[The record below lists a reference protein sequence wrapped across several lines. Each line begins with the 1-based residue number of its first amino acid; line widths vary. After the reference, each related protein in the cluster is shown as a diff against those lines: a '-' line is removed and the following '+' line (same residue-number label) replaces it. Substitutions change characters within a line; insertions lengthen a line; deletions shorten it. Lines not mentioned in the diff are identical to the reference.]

1 MPLTSL
7 RVVEVG
13 NMPAASYCA
22 RLLADFGA
30 QVIRI
35 EPPGGDPSRAHA
47 PRIEGGD
54 ASTVGAWF
62 AYLNFGKSS
71 RILDPALDAD
81 RAECAAL
88 IADAD
93 VCIDAM
99 GAAQGWGEILAAAEA
114 EAGARVHAG
123 ISWFGRSGPYRD
135 FAGSD
140 AVCRALAG
148 MTKLVGPADGPPLNA
163 PDYHAGIIGGLA
175 GFSAVLA
182 ALHARG
188 ITGRGSVL
196 DVSVQ
201 EACIALVDLP
211 QSEAWA
217 RGAGYRREGIN
228 RFPPTFPLGIYPT
241 AEGWLGV
248 TLVTPAQWR
257 GFCRML
263 GFTDLADDPGL
274 VTSVE
279 RLPRAEEIEAR
290 IVTKLTERPARE
302 WFRLGLELR
311 LPLVE
316 VPDLE
321 TALTSIVFRE
331 RGAIVP
337 VRVGGRVIE
346 APGPPMHLT
355 ATPPHRGGEVP
366 APGAGA
372 AVFTGARI
380 PVPQPVAAS
389 ARLPLEG
396 VRIIDLSMGWAGPL
410 CTRHLADLGAD
421 VVKVEA
427 CRYPDWWRGTDT
439 RPAALE
445 QVLYEKTGRFNALN
459 RNKRGISLDL
469 TSADGVRILKQ
480 LVAQSDAVVEN
491 YSTGVLPKLGLAY
504 AQLREMNP
512 SLVMIS
518 MSGFG
523 ATGLGA
529 ASDWKECRA
538 YGSTLEQGSGL
549 PLLVGRPGDPP
560 VMGNSAFGD
569 AIGGY
574 NALASILTALFHR
587 QRTGQGQHID
597 LSQVESMLVM
607 TAPWMLAHSA
617 GNKVPERDGNRH
629 PEFVPQ
635 GAFRCA
641 GEDEWVMVTIADNV
655 MWRRLCGQIGRPDLA
670 DNPAL
675 AEAEGR
681 RERIGEIETAIGN
694 WTASLDPDTA
704 MRQLQ
709 GAGVA
714 AGIVRAPHD
723 LLEDPHLAARGFYR
737 MVERAFVGVHPQPST
752 GWREGDA
759 PYPVRWPSPTLGQFN
774 AEVLGEIAGIDAAE
788 LARLTASGVI
798 GTAMVANS
806 PAG

>member
-1 MPLTSL
+1 
-7 RVVEVG
+7 
-13 NMPAASYCA
+13 MPAGAYCA

-30 QVIRI
+30 EVIRI
-35 EPPGGDPSRAHA
+35 EPPGGDPARRQA
-47 PRIEGGD
+47 PLIEGDGEP
-54 ASTVGAWF
+54 VGAWF
-62 AYLNFGKSS
+62 GYLNFGKSS
-71 RILDPALDAD
+71 LVLDPARADD
-81 RAECAAL
+81 RARLAAL
-88 IADAD
+88 IGAAD

-99 GAAQGWGEILAAAEA
+99 GAAQGWGSVLAEA
-114 EAGARVHAG
+114 EAAAGARVHAAM
-123 ISWFGRSGPYRD
+123 SWFGRSGPYRD
-135 FAGSD
+135 HAGSD

-148 MTKLVGPADGPPLNA
+148 MTKLVGPEDGPPLNA

-188 ITGRGSVL
+188 VSGTGRVL
-196 DVSVQ
+196 DLSVQ

-211 QSEAWA
+211 ASKSWA

-228 RFPPTFPLGIYPT
+228 RFPPTFPVGIYAT
-241 AEGWLGV
+241 AEGWLGA

-263 GFTDLADDPGL
+263 GLFDLADDPGL

-279 RLPRAEEIEAR
+279 RLPRAAEIEAR
-290 IVTKLTERPARE
+290 IAPKLLERPARE

-316 VPDLE
+316 VPDLDQ
-321 TALTSIVFRE
+321 ALQSVVFRD

-337 VRVGGRVIE
+337 VRLGGRTVE
-346 APGPPMHLT
+346 APAPPMRLT
-355 ATPPHRGGEVP
+355 VTPPRRGGEVPALGSALGSGRAAFAGSRLAVP

-372 AVFTGARI
+372 AG
-380 PVPQPVAAS
+380 
-389 ARLPLEG
+389 LPLQG
-396 VRIIDLSMGWAGPL
+396 VRVIDLSMGWAGPL

-445 QVLYEKTGRFNALN
+445 QRLYEKTGRFNALN

-469 TSADGVRILKQ
+469 TSADGVRILKA
-480 LVAQSDAVVEN
+480 LVAKADAVVEN
-491 YSTGVLPKLGLAY
+491 YSTGVLPKLGLDY
-504 AQLREMNP
+504 PRLREVNP
-512 SLVMIS
+512 SLVMVS
-518 MSGFG
+518 MSAFG
-523 ATGLGA
+523 AGGLGA
-529 ASDWKECRA
+529 AEDWKECRA

-549 PLLVGRPGDPP
+549 PLLVGREGDPP

-574 NALASILTALFHR
+574 NALASLLAALFHR

-597 LSQVESMLVM
+597 LSQVECMLVM
-607 TAPWMLAHSA
+607 TAPWMMARSA
-617 GNKVPERDGNRH
+617 GAAVPGRDGNRH
-629 PEFVPQ
+629 PHFVPQ

-641 GEDEWVMVTIADNV
+641 GEDAWVMLTVTDDR
-655 MWRRLCGQIGRPDLA
+655 MWQHLCRRIGRPDLA
-670 DNPAL
+670 ENPKL
-675 AEAEGR
+675 AHAAGR
-681 RERIGEIETAIGN
+681 RQRIEEIEAAIGH
-694 WTASLDPDTA
+694 WTGARDPDTA
-704 MRQLQ
+704 MAELQ
-709 GAGVA
+709 ASGVA
-714 AGIVRAPHD
+714 AGVVRGPYE

-737 MVERAFVGVHPQPST
+737 MVERSFVGVHPQPSA

-774 AEVLGEIAGIDAAE
+774 AEVLGELAGLDAAE
-788 LARLTASGVI
+788 LARLEAAGVI
-798 GTAMVANS
+798 GTEVTAT
-806 PAG
+806 P